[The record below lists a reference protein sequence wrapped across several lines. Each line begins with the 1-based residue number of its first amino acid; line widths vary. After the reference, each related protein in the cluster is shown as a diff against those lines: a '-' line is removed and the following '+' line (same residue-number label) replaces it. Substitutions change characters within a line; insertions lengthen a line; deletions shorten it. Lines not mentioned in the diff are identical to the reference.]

1 MDKKKIIFIIGGLL
15 LIAIIIFLMFKL
27 KGDKSENQS
36 YKSNGDNDRT
46 SSVSN
51 ISNQNNELNS
61 DTNKSNKNNSEKNES
76 VIKDVKKKYEEDKSA
91 KKVYDKNGDFLFQIN
106 DVFTV
111 IEKGTA
117 VVGTI
122 LRGSVKAGDEV
133 QIVGLGE
140 EKRNVK
146 VIEIEALNQHLD
158 EKEAGEEELGIILE
172 DIQRDD
178 VDKGQVLAKPNSIE
192 AHKKFDAE
200 IYMLTSEEKGRSEP
214 ILNGARLQYFFKN
227 TDITGTTNING
238 NIEQI
243 NPGDNNVKIT
253 VELAT
258 SVAMETG
265 DYFAI
270 RFGGRVL
277 AHGYVTKIYE

>member
-1 MDKKKIIFIIGGLL
+1 M
-15 LIAIIIFLMFKL
+15 
-27 KGDKSENQS
+27 NQ
-36 YKSNGDNDRT
+36 
-46 SSVSN
+46 
-51 ISNQNNELNS
+51 Q
-61 DTNKSNKNNSEKNES
+61 
-76 VIKDVKKKYEEDKSA
+76 
-91 KKVYDKNGDFLFQIN
+91 
-106 DVFTV
+106 
-111 IEKGTA
+111 
-117 VVGTI
+117 
-122 LRGSVKAGDEV
+122 
-133 QIVGLGE
+133 
-140 EKRNVK
+140 
-146 VIEIEALNQHLD
+146 LD

-172 DIQRDD
+172 DIQRDE

-258 SVAMETG
+258 SIAMETG